1 MSTPTWSPPLAQ
13 GTDSQGNEYVYFEYE
28 PSIRYNVYSL
38 GYDTTYRLQDGTYT
52 IGNGSL
58 ATDVSSV
65 ITNLRSTMIGV
76 VPLVRI
82 TSNNTDIETPIQYSF
97 PPNNRSITVITLE
110 KDYYVI
116 PQAGG
121 STGLYR
127 VPGAAEVILP
137 YRNVLII
144 NGVYDSTGSFSPYIS
159 TVTIPMQ
166 ITQAASATL
175 GFARKNINLPITL
188 TRVKTNLTI
197 KTFDTTA
204 GAYRIS
210 DPRNKTPR
218 LTSNTDFLNG
228 VISLEYLDGYYDL
241 SFAEFATTTR
251 KNVANGNPD
260 YTNVVYYVTK
270 RGDVFDISNDHI
282 TISDNRIL
290 FRKVTYN
297 ANNQY
302 DSIPIRFYQDATS
315 IYDHSIEYIGEPAFY
330 GGRTIKLKILKSTPT
345 FVGQTPAVNTGD
357 PTTIY
362 LLPDLN
368 KMTTDR
374 SFIITPPL
382 SNNTD
387 SSSNFVVS
395 SSNENVVKIQYS
407 NGVYTGYIFLE
418 GSAIIAVTQL
428 ESTNFNKKSAYFNV
442 TVYKITSAIVNCNS
456 NVFYTNPYN
465 RQLWTRFTPNCR
477 NSNLYDSV
485 TGAKLTPTQVDD
497 VYDMRR
503 KAEILKYDK
512 NVGGLTKSQKYA
524 KASRGELMRQIG
536 NENKYLSQ
544 STGTGGAAGLGP
556 FTLVCP
562 STSDTRARLQCG
574 LTSACG
580 VPGKER
586 VLCYDPSVNL
596 YNYKKTY
603 EYKAGLQLTSNIPTT
618 ALTAPTNFVVSSFD
632 VIINEIILRW
642 DAPDS
647 NGGFPIK
654 GYVITYSVDNKTWAP
669 YKSMAPNGITAGD
682 DASYNAISGE
692 VNGNTIVFNSI
703 PGTSIQIRTNTVYY
717 LSVFSGNER
726 GLSSVPATL
735 TFKTSSVPSLITD
748 FSFNDVDERKNLM
761 IDVIWTN
768 PSNLGTTVP
777 GGYNGPPITS
787 YNLYYRENTVTTWN
801 KINIAVDSVISLV
814 SSGVKRYI
822 LRNVENEKKY
832 NLKIEP
838 INSVGVGP
846 ESAILTARTLMKPMV
861 PLNVVA
867 SARYGLLPPSMV
879 DLSRNY
885 ISVKWDRPDNG
896 GSVIKYYNITATKI
910 GTAGVS
916 QTTTYYI
923 NSANSNINNT
933 TFTANISRISSATGT
948 GYIVD
953 GSYSI
958 VVSAYNGFLTSE
970 SSVASTI
977 VILPTSAKPSISDV
991 IGNYNQF
998 GLNYAQLIFT
1008 INNGV
1013 ADGIVITNITV
1024 NGLNGSYPTLTDIYG
1039 KAINGTGEH
1048 IINVPTSYSGNELI
1062 IVGNTYNLTLTIRY
1076 SSGVESTS
1084 ELFAYTPEIRYISA

>member
-13 GTDSQGNEYVYFEYE
+13 GTDNNGNEYVYFEYE

-76 VPLVRI
+76 VPLIRI
-82 TSNNTDIETPIQYSF
+82 TSNNTNIETPIEYSF
-97 PPNNRSITVITLE
+97 PTNSRSITVITLE

-144 NGVYDSTGSFSPYIS
+144 NGVYDSTGGFNPYI
-159 TVTIPMQ
+159 TNVTIPMQ
-166 ITQAASATL
+166 ITQAASASS
-175 GFARKNINLPITL
+175 GFTQKQINLPITL
-188 TRVKTNLTI
+188 TRVNTNLTI
-197 KTFDTTA
+197 KTFGTA
-204 GAYRIS
+204 VGDYNIS
-210 DPRNKTPR
+210 DTRNKTPR

-228 VISLEYLDGYYDL
+228 VITLEYTDGYYDL

-251 KNVANGNPD
+251 KNVTNGTPD

-270 RGDVFDISNDHI
+270 RGDVFDISNDNI

-297 ANNQY
+297 ANNIY
-302 DSIPIRFYQDATS
+302 DSIPIKFYQVATP
-315 IYDHSIEYIGEPAFY
+315 IYDRSIQNIGETGVY
-330 GGRTIKLKILKSTPT
+330 EGRTIKIKIVKSTPT
-345 FVGQTPAVNTGD
+345 FVGQTPAVNTGLAS
-357 PTTIY
+357 TIY
-362 LLPDLN
+362 TLEDLN
-368 KMTTDR
+368 KMTTDG
-374 SFIITPPL
+374 SFVITPPV

-387 SSSNFVVS
+387 LSANFVISSSNDS
-395 SSNENVVKIQYS
+395 VVKIVYA
-407 NGVYTGYIFLE
+407 NGIFTGRIYLDGVATIT
-418 GSAIIAVTQL
+418 ITQL

-442 TVYKITSAIVNCNS
+442 NVYKITAAIINCNT

-465 RQLWTRFTPNCR
+465 RQFWTRFTPNCR
-477 NSNLYDSV
+477 NSDLYDSV
-485 TGAKLTPTQVDD
+485 TNAKLTPVQVDE

-503 KAEILKYDK
+503 KTEILKYNT

-562 STSDTRARLQCG
+562 STPDTRARLQCG

-586 VLCYDPSVNL
+586 ILCYDPSVNL

-618 ALTAPTNFVVSSFD
+618 ALTAPTNFVVAAFD
-632 VIINEIILRW
+632 NILNRITLRW

-647 NGGFPIK
+647 NGGFPIT

-669 YKSMAPNGITAGD
+669 YSSVRPNGSVTGAN
-682 DASYNAISGE
+682 ASYNAISGE
-692 VNGNTIVFNSI
+692 LNGNTVVFEKKDGSI
-703 PGTSIQIRTNTVYY
+703 PILTNTVYY

-748 FSFNDVDERKNLM
+748 FSFNDADERKNLM
-761 IDVIWTN
+761 IDVKWTN
-768 PSNLGTTVP
+768 PSNLGTVVA

-787 YNLYYRENTVTTWN
+787 YNLYYRESTVTTWTN
-801 KINIAVDSVISLV
+801 INIAVGSVISLG
-814 SSGVKRYI
+814 SSDVKRYI
-822 LRNVENEKKY
+822 IRNVENEKKY

-846 ESAILTARTLMKPMV
+846 ESTILTARTLMKPRS

-885 ISVKWDRPDNG
+885 ISVNWGRPDNG
-896 GSVIKYYNITATKI
+896 GSVIKYYNITITKL
-910 GTAGVS
+910 GTTGVS
-916 QTTTYYI
+916 QTITYYI

-933 TFTANISRISSATGT
+933 TFTANITRISSATGT

-953 GSYSI
+953 GSYSVI
-958 VVSAYNGFLTSE
+958 VSAYNGFLTSE
-970 SSVASTI
+970 SSTASTLI
-977 VILPTSAKPSISDV
+977 ILPTSAKPSISDV
-991 IGNYNQF
+991 IGSYNQF

-1013 ADGIVITNITV
+1013 ADGIVITNIRV
-1024 NGLNGSYPTLTDIYG
+1024 NGLNSSYPTLTDIYG
-1039 KAINGTGEH
+1039 KTISGTGEH
-1048 IINVPTSYSGNELI
+1048 IINVPTTYSGNELI
-1062 IVGNTYNLTLTIRY
+1062 IVGNTYNLTLTIMY

-1084 ELFAYTPEIRYISA
+1084 ELFVYTPEIRYIAA